1 MVNKYNLV
9 WNLDQYI
16 RIIVVVVVVVVV
28 VEGKH
33 MDHILED
40 KHMDRIAEESE

>member
-16 RIIVVVVVVVVV
+16 RIIVVVVVE
-28 VEGKH
+28 EGKQ
-33 MDHILED
+33 MDHTVED